1 MHMYV
6 QFLGNNKLVIS
17 PTEKIITEPASG
29 FDNAGFLDAK
39 NTKTEFETS
48 FNNARK
54 LQQYKLIYISS

>member
-1 MHMYV
+1 MHTYV

-17 PTEKIITEPASG
+17 PTEKIVTEPTSG

-48 FNNARK
+48 FNNTRK
-54 LQQYKLIYISS
+54 LQQ